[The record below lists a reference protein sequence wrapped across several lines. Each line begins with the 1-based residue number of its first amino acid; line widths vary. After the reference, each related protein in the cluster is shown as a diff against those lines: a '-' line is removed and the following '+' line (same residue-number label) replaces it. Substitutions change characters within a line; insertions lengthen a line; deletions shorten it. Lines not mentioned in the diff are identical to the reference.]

1 LINDIAHSQGYQL
14 PMGSHVLALF
24 EKAQAVYGPQAAELH
39 VVKLLE
45 DQVGHYLRT
54 EPV

>member
-1 LINDIAHSQGYQL
+1 MKPQS
-14 PMGSHVLALF
+14 PSVTEALF